1 MLMLNKDTVSVL
13 DIEGL
18 IDIFARWAVSQQKTC
33 LNILL
38 LYKMNIYFT
47 GNTIKCDSLIY
58 IFMAE
63 SRVGQSLTSVIY
75 SALKNIQ
82 SCIHTCVW
90 TVVSCLY

>member
-1 MLMLNKDTVSVL
+1 
-13 DIEGL
+13 
-18 IDIFARWAVSQQKTC
+18 
-33 LNILL
+33 
-38 LYKMNIYFT
+38 MNIYFT